1 MDVASLSPWLPSQA
15 GALSIT
21 IRPHGLLMHI
31 LVAFS
36 GIGVGVGVEIT
47 PTETKVTGSIAS
59 PSIKKASHK
68 FSVSVAATFSLDIR
82 LFFTSFISSCQA
94 SFVNFSKLANGISVS
109 IPNYLHRNQAI
120 NVTLKLCVSSVSE
133 TKKKCQVSPEAS
145 R

>member
-47 PTETKVTGSIAS
+47 HTETKVTGSIAS
-59 PSIKKASHK
+59 PSIKRLLTNFLFQLLRHSPWT
-68 FSVSVAATFSLDIR
+68 SDFSLR
-82 LFFTSFISSCQA
+82 LSFLL
-94 SFVNFSKLANGISVS
+94 VKLPS
-109 IPNYLHRNQAI
+109 
-120 NVTLKLCVSSVSE
+120 
-133 TKKKCQVSPEAS
+133 
-145 R
+145 